1 MRCEKTYRL
10 PCGSFSRNDYISFV
24 LCQTQKRRK
33 PAEPVSDTAGLWRH
47 FVGDDD
53 ALHAGLPEN
62 LFSAGSRRSVS
73 GCRRHTAFAEIQRQ
87 ADAGI
92 PWTSPGVCLLESPA
106 HRGGNPVYCQ
116 SGLSEGAQ
124 YGCCV
129 FYHPHQKRSL
139 RFCSA
144 DVHLHCRSA
153 CSFPCILHHAKAP
166 FCTDCQCDIPAH

>member
-1 MRCEKTYRL
+1 MKKHTD
-10 PCGSFSRNDYISFV
+10 S
-24 LCQTQKRRK
+24 
-33 PAEPVSDTAGLWRH
+33 PAAAFPETITFRSTCARPKSGVSL
-47 FVGDDD
+47 
-53 ALHAGLPEN
+53 LN
-62 LFSAGSRRSVS
+62 LFLTLLGYGGILWAMMTLYTPDCRKAYFLPAAGVLFLI
-73 GCRRHTAFAEIQRQ
+73 A
-87 ADAGI
+87 AGI
-92 PWTSPGVCLLESPA
+92 QLLPRFSGKLTLGYLGPGVCLLESPA